1 MSSDKNI
8 PKRIEQVFP
17 VLLFIILATLV
28 FFFINNRKLSNNDGN
43 NIEPSIV
50 IPTIT
55 TQEKLCEIT
64 EIETTLE
71 SIENDLPTYE
81 ELLSIEGECNPDDY
95 EGDIVRLNVKEAY
108 TYLTFA
114 LEKDLP
120 ILGWEDITTVD
131 VSNGETSRTQISANR
146 PGKNLQILVSS
157 NDITSDGKTSITYY
171 IYNE

>member
-28 FFFINNRKLSNNDGN
+28 VFFINNRKVTTEEDIIG
-43 NIEPSIV
+43 EPTKV
-50 IPTIT
+50 IPTMVS
-55 TQEKLCEIT
+55 ENKLCEIT
-64 EIETTLE
+64 EIETTLA
-71 SIENDLPTYE
+71 SIESELPTYE
-81 ELLSIEGECNPDDY
+81 ELLSIEGECNLDDY
-95 EGDIVRLNVKEAY
+95 EGNVLRLNIKEAY

-120 ILGWEDITTVD
+120 ILGWENITSVD
-131 VSNGETSRTQISANR
+131 VSNGETSRTQITANR
-146 PGKNLQILVSS
+146 PGKNIQILVSS
-157 NDITSDGKTSITYY
+157 NDITSDGETSIIYY